1 MSYVDEPTAPA
12 TGSVDPEQT
21 DLLPE
26 DPPVTGT
33 LLITLLLLMFIFG
46 FWAMMYITLLNR

>member
-1 MSYVDEPTAPA
+1 MALDDHTEPA
-12 TGSVDPEQT
+12 TGSTDPEQT
-21 DLLPE
+21 DLHPE
-26 DPPVTGT
+26 EPPVTGT

>member
-1 MSYVDEPTAPA
+1 MALEDEPTAPA
-12 TGSVDPEQT
+12 TGSTDIEQT
-21 DLLPE
+21 DLRPE
-26 DPPVTGT
+26 EPPVTGT

>member
-1 MSYVDEPTAPA
+1 MAIEDEPTEPA
-12 TGSVDPEQT
+12 TGSVDPAQT
-21 DLLPE
+21 DLHAE
-26 DPPVTGT
+26 EPPVTGT